1 MKKVL
6 ICVLLIAMLLS
17 ITACS
22 QDLYSKLGTLMGS
35 IGNNIYGIKPD
46 LTKVN
51 NTSQSI
57 DNTVVPNSDPE
68 HPFTIKLDN
77 AEEIINSIVEINES
91 EKQKEA
97 LKEELKKPVNGDK
110 GSDIKTA
117 MQDALTKS
125 ADSPLQM
132 IKSIS
137 TAGLKDE
144 LKDLLKTVEDSINA
158 VSNGI
163 SDNPTKAELATVV
176 AINQVA
182 GSVKE
187 AVDKK
192 DILLDDNRNP
202 TAEGL
207 KVFDNVLGAVTT
219 LKITSAVA
227 GIDVL
232 GGLSSSDLL
241 GILKGIS
248 LSRDAKADFASYLKA
263 MSNSLRTITAILAGE
278 DGKFDLTK
286 YKNFIGQAQLVKSCY
301 DTIALAYVNDVSDVG
316 GVDKILDRNI
326 TYKFTEDDISLYF
339 MVSMFVEADKVAS
352 ARATAFFRAYINNH
366 YGALTST
373 GEGDL
378 VLSAEENTKLFE
390 MLSTVVGKTIEIGD
404 WTAFGSTLANCI
416 FTVGNGFGKD
426 AITILGTTA
435 VMIADVGLQKALG
448 LISGEAAT
456 FSAIFNKLI
465 SK

>member
-57 DNTVVPNSDPE
+57 DNAVVPNSDPE

-91 EKQKEA
+91 EQQKEA
-97 LKEELKKPVNGDK
+97 LKEELKKPVNEDK
-110 GSDIKTA
+110 GSDVKTA

-132 IKSIS
+132 IKSIP
-137 TAGLKDE
+137 TTNLTDKQKA
-144 LKDLLKTVEDSINA
+144 LLKTVEDSINA

-182 GSVKE
+182 RSVKE
-187 AVDKK
+187 AFEKK
-192 DILLDDNRNP
+192 DTLLDDKGNP

-207 KVFDNVLGAVTT
+207 VVLDNVLGAVTT

-232 GGLSSSDLL
+232 GGLGYSE
-241 GILKGIS
+241 ILE
-248 LSRDAKADFASYLKA
+248 
-263 MSNSLRTITAILAGE
+263 IL
-278 DGKFDLTK
+278 
-286 YKNFIGQAQLVKSCY
+286 
-301 DTIALAYVNDVSDVG
+301 
-316 GVDKILDRNI
+316 
-326 TYKFTEDDISLYF
+326 
-339 MVSMFVEADKVAS
+339 
-352 ARATAFFRAYINNH
+352 
-366 YGALTST
+366 
-373 GEGDL
+373 
-378 VLSAEENTKLFE
+378 
-390 MLSTVVGKTIEIGD
+390 
-404 WTAFGSTLANCI
+404 
-416 FTVGNGFGKD
+416 
-426 AITILGTTA
+426 
-435 VMIADVGLQKALG
+435 
-448 LISGEAAT
+448 
-456 FSAIFNKLI
+456 
-465 SK
+465 